1 MLPSLLLRLTCLFL
15 ATYTLA
21 QKEAGPVSCSPLC
34 ACGGCGCTQSALP
47 PHSWW
52 PRLMERVRGV
62 PYTIGRYNEVR
73 GGAAAAP
80 EARACA
86 VNEPATAHIARIW
99 PAEGGE
105 RGLLTT

>member
-1 MLPSLLLRLTCLFL
+1 
-15 ATYTLA
+15 
-21 QKEAGPVSCSPLC
+21 
-34 ACGGCGCTQSALP
+34 
-47 PHSWW
+47 
-52 PRLMERVRGV
+52 MERVRGV